1 MRQMNLLCQL
11 EIKCTLIEWDMEKK
25 KLKLSISGNS
35 KKTINNIEKA
45 KFKSKNSV
53 IIEKSSS
60 GRYQQKN
67 HTKGSNFTHKVSPKP
82 NFLQKKQPFL
92 KPNTS
97 NQSDFEK
104 RKLAEQRATKRLK
117 GEPTAKDA
125 KSKQNPRRR
134 ELKLTISRALSD
146 QDSFSRGRS
155 LASLKRAKQKEN
167 RELKKDE
174 IKDNLKPIKR
184 EINIP
189 EVITIRELANR
200 MAEQSSNIIK
210 HLLGMGVTVTINH
223 TIDTDTAEYL
233 VKEFGH
239 TPIKEEK
246 TEEIIKKIKDIKTE
260 NLKRRAP
267 IVTVMGHVDHG
278 KTSLLDS
285 LRKAN
290 VVSGEF
296 GGITQHIGAY
306 QIINNSEKIT
316 FIDTPGHAAFT
327 EMRARGSKLTDI
339 VILVVAADDGVKPQ
353 TVESIKHAKAA
364 KVPIVVAINKCDL
377 PEADPQKI
385 KNQLLEYEL
394 IAEELSGDT
403 LVVEISTKTKMN
415 LDKLI
420 EAIQLQAEIL
430 DLKTDYETNAK
441 GIVMESKIDVG
452 RGPIANIIITAGT
465 LKKGDYFVSG
475 VKWGKVRAIIND
487 LGENISHAEPATPVE
502 ILGINGAARSGDDFI
517 VLSSEKEAKVLA
529 DGRIEEAKEGRN
541 PLTFVTQDSAF
552 KDNTSEEL
560 NIIIKSDVHGS
571 SEAIK
576 NAISQIK
583 HDEVRTKI
591 ILSDIGMVTETD
603 ITLAKASNAILV
615 AFNVKPTKEAKKLA
629 EQSKVNISFFNIIYE
644 VLDFIKNKMSG
655 LLTPDVDEKIIG
667 SAEILEI
674 FKVSKVG
681 KVAGSK
687 VLDGEIT
694 QDSSARVIRDGT
706 IVFNGKIGTIFREK
720 NQTKQVSAGLECG
733 ITIKDFS
740 DFKIKD
746 IIEAYNSTIT
756 ERRI

>member
-1 MRQMNLLCQL
+1 
-11 EIKCTLIEWDMEKK
+11 MEKK
-25 KLKLSISGNS
+25 KLKLSISGSS
-35 KKTINNIEKA
+35 KKTISNIEKA

-53 IIEKSSS
+53 VIEKSSS
-60 GRYQQKN
+60 RHQQKN
-67 HTKGSNFTHKVSPKP
+67 FSRNLNKSSSKSSFITKKPPFIKQNLSP
-82 NFLQKKQPFL
+82 
-92 KPNTS
+92 
-97 NQSDFEK
+97 QSDFEK
-104 RKLAEQRATKRLK
+104 RKLAEQRATRRLK
-117 GEPTAKDA
+117 GDSPTKET
-125 KSKQNPRRR
+125 KSKLTPRRR

-146 QDSFSRGRS
+146 EDNFSRGRS

-167 RELKKDE
+167 RELNKVDSL
-174 IKDNLKPIKR
+174 DNLKPIKR

-239 TPIKEEK
+239 IPIKEEK

-278 KTSLLDS
+278 KTSLLDC

-306 QIINNSEKIT
+306 QITNNSEKIT

-327 EMRARGSKLTDI
+327 EMRARGSQLTDI

-353 TVESIKHAKAA
+353 TVESIRHAKSA

-385 KNQLLEYEL
+385 KNQLLEHEL

-415 LDKLI
+415 LDKLL
-420 EAIQLQAEIL
+420 ESVQLQAELL
-430 DLKTDYETNAK
+430 DLKTDFETNAK

-487 LGENISHAEPATPVE
+487 LGDNINIAEPATPVE
-502 ILGINGAARSGDDFI
+502 ILGINGASRSGDDFI
-517 VLSSEKEAKVLA
+517 VLPTEKEAKLLA
-529 DGRIEEAKEGRN
+529 DGRIEEAKQSKTQ
-541 PLTFVTQDSAF
+541 LTFVTQESAF
-552 KDNTSEEL
+552 NDQISEEL

-583 HDEVRTKI
+583 HDEVKTKI
-591 ILSDIGMVTETD
+591 ILSDIGMITETD
-603 ITLAKASNAILV
+603 VTLAKASNAILI

-629 EQSKVNISFFNIIYE
+629 EQSKINISFFNIIYE
-644 VLDFIKNKMSG
+644 ALDFVKSKMSG

-694 QDSSARVIRDGT
+694 QDSSARVIRDGA

-733 ITIKDFS
+733 ITIKDFT
-740 DFKIKD
+740 DFKKND

>member
-1 MRQMNLLCQL
+1 
-11 EIKCTLIEWDMEKK
+11 MEKK
-25 KLKLSISGNS
+25 KLKLSISGSS

-53 IIEKSSS
+53 IIERPSA
-60 GRYQQKN
+60 RHQQKN
-67 HTKGSNFTHKVSPKP
+67 FSRNFNNKSSLKP
-82 NFLQKKQPFL
+82 TFTSQKPPFL
-92 KPNTS
+92 KKPNLSTS
-97 NQSDFEK
+97 SDFEK

-117 GEPTAKDA
+117 GETITKDS
-125 KSKQNPRRR
+125 KSKLSPRRR

-146 QDSFSRGRS
+146 EESFSRGRS
-155 LASLKRAKQKEN
+155 LASLKRAKLKEN
-167 RELKKDE
+167 RELNKEDA
-174 IKDNLKPIKR
+174 KDNLKPIKR

-239 TPIKEEK
+239 VPIKEEK
-246 TEEIIKKIKDIKTE
+246 TEEIIKKIKDIKTD

-306 QIINNSEKIT
+306 QIKNKNEKIT

-385 KNQLLEYEL
+385 KNQLLEHEL

-403 LVVEISTKTKMN
+403 LVVEISTKSNIN
-415 LDKLI
+415 LDKLL
-420 EAIQLQAEIL
+420 ESIQLQAELL
-430 DLKTDYETNAK
+430 DLKTDFETNAK
-441 GIVMESKIDVG
+441 GIVMESKIDIG

-475 VKWGKVRAIIND
+475 TKWGKVRAIIND
-487 LGENISHAEPATPVE
+487 LGENISFAEPATPVE
-502 ILGINGAARSGDDFI
+502 ILGINGAARAGDDFI
-517 VLSSEKEAKVLA
+517 VLPSEKDAKILA
-529 DGRIEEAKEGRN
+529 EGRIEEAKQGRS

-552 KDNTSEEL
+552 SDKVSEEL

-583 HDEVRTKI
+583 HEEVKAKI
-591 ILSDIGMVTETD
+591 ILSDIGMITETD
-603 ITLAKASNAILV
+603 VTLAKASNAILV

-629 EQSKVNISFFNIIYE
+629 EQSKINISFFNIIYE
-644 VLDFIKNKMSG
+644 VLDFVKSKMSG
-655 LLTPDVDEKIIG
+655 LLTPDIDEKIIG

-687 VLDGEIT
+687 VLNGEIT
-694 QDSSARVIRDGT
+694 QDSSARVIRDGA

-733 ITIKDFS
+733 ITIKDFT
-740 DFKIKD
+740 DFKKKD